1 MPNVTIGGESV
12 YYESPHEIGGA
23 TPGARILFIHGPGAD
38 HRLFADQMRFFAPS
52 QTPIAL
58 DLLGHGQS
66 KGEALEDVPDWA
78 SFVEEFIDTLG
89 LSPVVLVGHS
99 LGGAIAIEYAS
110 RHPRLVEGL
119 VLIGTGIT
127 FPWAADTAADLLE
140 DPESF
145 LENRAL
151 RGLREPHMPLAADA
165 LTAARKEQRP
175 MSSMRDFVAAAKWDG
190 TSRLGSIQTPTLIIY
205 GEDDPLVAQAGQML
219 GAIPHASFDT
229 IPLSRHFPHLEM
241 PDILNDSLNRFV
253 TIVPDLT
260 YMAGGTEP

>member
-1 MPNVTIGGESV
+1 MPHVNLGGESV
-12 YYESPHEIGGA
+12 YYDSSHELGGA
-23 TPGARILFIHGPGAD
+23 SPGARILFIHGPGAD
-38 HRLFADQMRFFAPS
+38 HRLFADQMRFFGPS
-52 QTPIAL
+52 QTPVAL

-66 KGEALEDVPDWA
+66 SGEALEDVPDWA
-78 SFVEEFIDTLG
+78 SFLEEFIDKLR
-89 LSPVVLVGHS
+89 LAPVVLVGHS
-99 LGGAIAIEYAS
+99 LGGAIAIEYAI

-140 DPESF
+140 DPDGF
-145 LENRAL
+145 LENHAL
-151 RGLREPHMPLAADA
+151 RGLREPHLPLPADA
-165 LTAARKEQRP
+165 LRSARAEQRP
-175 MSSMRDFVAAAKWDG
+175 MSTIRDFVAAAKWDAN
-190 TSRLGSIQTPTLIIY
+190 SRLGSIQTPTLIIY
-205 GEDDPLVAQAGQML
+205 GEDDPLVSQARQML
-219 GAIPHASFDT
+219 GAIQHASFDT